1 MSDGAQPPP
10 AAETVEQ
17 VLARARSAAQARR
30 WNEAVGICDDLLLTS
45 PELPAALALLGTV
58 RAQRGEVEEAIALL
72 ERAIAKDPGVAG
84 WHANI
89 CALYRL
95 VTRCEDAVRAGQE
108 AVRLNGVNPQFLL
121 NLALA
126 LTDVDQRDQAVVYL
140 LRAIGHAPAD
150 AAAHLALGQ
159 ILLARGEFAAGWI
172 EYEWRNETEAAKG
185 TLPRMTSAA
194 WNGMRLP
201 GRILLVGD
209 QGYGDT
215 IQFARYIPMVAGR
228 CNEVIVGCSPELA
241 PLLAQVPGV
250 TSCLFRWDEIP
261 GHAAHARLSS
271 LPYLFQTQASA
282 IPSAPAY
289 LSAPSGRRKAWAER
303 LEQALGSVQPRIG
316 VAWSGRPTHP
326 NDRRRSLRLARL
338 QPLFEAPDASFVSLQ
353 KPLPAADA
361 DDLAR
366 NPAILDLAE
375 EMTDFGETAAIVE
388 NLDLVITIDT
398 AIGHLAGALGKAV
411 WVMLPTPADW
421 RWMLEGDT
429 TAWYPSMRL
438 FRQPAPGAWDEVVA
452 SVAEALG
459 DFVAGAAMEATRR
472 ATVTA

>member
-1 MSDGAQPPP
+1 MSDGAQLP
-10 AAETVEQ
+10 AGAETSEQ
-17 VLARARSAAQARR
+17 TLARARAAAQAKR
-30 WNEAVGICDDLLLTS
+30 WNEAIGICDDLLLAS

-58 RAQRGEVEEAIALL
+58 RAQRGEVEEAIGLL
-72 ERAIAKDPGVAG
+72 ERAVAKDPAVAG
-84 WHANI
+84 WHANV

-95 VTRCEDAVRAGQE
+95 VTRCEDAVRAGRE
-108 AVRLNGVNPQFLL
+108 AVRLNGTNPQYLL

-126 LTDVDQRDQAVVYL
+126 LVDVDERDQSIVYL
-140 LRAIGHAPAD
+140 LRAIGHSPGD

-215 IQFARYIPMVAGR
+215 IQFARYIPMVAER
-228 CNEVIVGCSPELA
+228 CNEVIIGCSPELA
-241 PLLAQVPGV
+241 PLLAPVPGV

-261 GHAAHARLSS
+261 GHAAHVRLSS
-271 LPYLFQTQASA
+271 LPYLFQTAPST

-289 LSAPSGRRKAWAER
+289 LSAPAGRSEAWAAR
-303 LEQALGSVQPRIG
+303 LQQSLGSARPRVG
-316 VAWSGRPTHP
+316 VAWTGRPTHP
-326 NDRRRSLRLARL
+326 NDRRRSLRLSRL
-338 QPLFEAPDASFVSLQ
+338 RPLFEVQGASFVSLQ

-361 DDLAR
+361 LD
-366 NPAILDLAE
+366 PAVLDLAD
-375 EMTDFGETAAIVE
+375 EMTDFGETAAIIE

-421 RWMLEGDT
+421 RWMVEGDG

-438 FRQPAPGAWDEVVA
+438 FRQPAPGAWGDVVA
-452 SVAEALG
+452 NVADALRH
-459 DFVAGAAMEATRR
+459 FVATASTEAAHPA
-472 ATVTA
+472 AAVA